1 MPIVNSE
8 YLERNVRL
16 LAWMSSHLV
25 NANRFS
31 TIPPIRLALTL
42 EPSMIHCQV
51 CQYNHKIEESILF
64 IISYYKCTT
73 DLIYCRLC
81 DSSPMR
87 FSRWRTVHTW
97 QSHGKSVSVINM
109 GNLKSVNPPPPTAL
123 SGEEQQCNRKTV
135 NTPISHT
142 VILTTTHT
150 KSNVSVLKSLKAPR
164 EEHKYGD
171 ILSVSLT

>member
-97 QSHGKSVSVINM
+97 QSHGKSVNVINM
-109 GNLKSVNPPPPTAL
+109 GNLKSVKPPPPPPSQEKNNNVIEKQLTLPFHTL
-123 SGEEQQCNRKTV
+123 SFSQ
-135 NTPISHT
+135 P
-142 VILTTTHT
+142 LT
-150 KSNVSVLKSLKAPR
+150 LKAM
-164 EEHKYGD
+164 YQY
-171 ILSVSLT
+171 